1 MPGRWFDVRKLA
13 PPFSI
18 LFSFFFFFFEKFFGE
33 RIISVSGEEEH
44 VEENGRM
51 GRGKIGWRNR
61 IKEGGHKK
69 YEKSEFSFAP
79 GYISPD

>member
-1 MPGRWFDVRKLA
+1 M
-13 PPFSI
+13 
-18 LFSFFFFFFEKFFGE
+18 
-33 RIISVSGEEEH
+33 SGEEEH

-79 GYISPD
+79 DYTWRLSS